1 MDRDAQINIIIMI
14 IISHLGSD
22 DQRCL
27 GDDELS
33 GLQVSGGHQVAAEV
47 WWTANLVETMQ
58 WTAFVTKTL
67 TRLTL

>member
-1 MDRDAQINIIIMI
+1 MINIIIMI
-14 IISHLGSD
+14 IIIIIIIIPHLGSD

-47 WWTANLVETMQ
+47 
-58 WTAFVTKTL
+58 
-67 TRLTL
+67 